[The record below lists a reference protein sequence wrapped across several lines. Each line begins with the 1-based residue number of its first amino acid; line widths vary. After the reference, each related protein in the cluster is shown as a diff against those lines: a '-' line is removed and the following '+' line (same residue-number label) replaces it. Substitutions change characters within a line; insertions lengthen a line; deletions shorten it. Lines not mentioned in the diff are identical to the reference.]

1 MNEVIL
7 MISEWPDG
15 TELKE
20 DQINNFKSAYKL
32 YEILFK
38 AYKENPPEGVD
49 KPFWKN
55 RVIQAFNGQVYFNL
69 PQRYQELYTGRISK
83 NANAQKKKT
92 PTKEHFHPRRP
103 WVKWR
108 LFDIP
113 KKVTLK
119 IFFKLY
125 CEEGGKYHKTTKEE
139 NARLET
145 WYHDK
150 GDPNPTKKIWE
161 QAYRETK
168 VILMDDP
175 KIKEAAEK
183 KRKAAEKKATK
194 KKKKAAAEK
203 KATKKKAPKK
213 KATLGTNSNPY
224 PTKAAAEKGRK
235 TGTVWYCYRGNRK
248 NLKSMKKK

>member
-1 MNEVIL
+1 MNDVIL

-20 DQINNFKSAYKL
+20 AQINNFKSAYKL

-38 AYKENPPEGVD
+38 AYNGKPPEGVD

-69 PQRYQELYTGRISK
+69 PQRYQELYTKRISI

-103 WVKWR
+103 WVKWK
-108 LFDIP
+108 LFNIS
-113 KKVTLK
+113 KKVTLEE
-119 IFFKLY
+119 FFDLY
-125 CEEGGKYHKTTKEE
+125 CEEGGRYNKTTKEE

-145 WYHDK
+145 WYHDE
-150 GDPNPTKKIWE
+150 GDPRPTKKKAE
-161 QAYRETK
+161 QAYKETNIK
-168 VILMDDP
+168 LVDDP
-175 KIKEAAEK
+175 KIKAAEEK
-183 KRKAAEKKATK
+183 KKATPK
-194 KKKKAAAEK
+194 RKTPKGKTPA
-203 KATKKKAPKK
+203 KKKAPKK

>member
-38 AYKENPPEGVD
+38 AYNGKPPEGVD

-69 PQRYQELYTGRISK
+69 PQRYQVLYTKRISI

-125 CEEGGKYHKTTKEE
+125 CEEGGRYHKTTKEE
-139 NARLET
+139 NAKLET

-175 KIKEAAEK
+175 KIK
-183 KRKAAEKKATK
+183 
-194 KKKKAAAEK
+194 AAAEK
-203 KATKKKAPKK
+203 KATKKKAK
-213 KATLGTNSNPY
+213 LGTNSNPY

>member
-1 MNEVIL
+1 M
-7 MISEWPDG
+7 
-15 TELKE
+15 
-20 DQINNFKSAYKL
+20 
-32 YEILFK
+32 
-38 AYKENPPEGVD
+38 
-49 KPFWKN
+49 
-55 RVIQAFNGQVYFNL
+55 
-69 PQRYQELYTGRISK
+69 
-83 NANAQKKKT
+83 
-92 PTKEHFHPRRP
+92 
-103 WVKWR
+103 KWR
-108 LFDIP
+108 LFDEP

-119 IFFKLY
+119 KFFELY

-150 GDPNPTKKIWE
+150 GDPNPTKEIWK
-161 QAYRETK
+161 QAYHETK

-183 KRKAAEKKATK
+183 KRKAAEKK
-194 KKKKAAAEK
+194 KKAAAEK
-203 KATKKKAPKK
+203 KATKKKAK
-213 KATLGTNSNPY
+213 LGTNSNPY